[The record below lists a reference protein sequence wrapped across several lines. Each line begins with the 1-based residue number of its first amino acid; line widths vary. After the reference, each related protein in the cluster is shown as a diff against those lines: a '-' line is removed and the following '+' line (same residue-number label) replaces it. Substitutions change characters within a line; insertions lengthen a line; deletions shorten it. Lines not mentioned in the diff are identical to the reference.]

1 MDREKEE
8 IPTPGWKIVDEDEYK
23 DDNSDGVME
32 GVEEEGEEEDM
43 SDEKYEEYYEEVR
56 ATILAMK
63 ELEDEAKEEA
73 LLKRGTE
80 HKRRCVESCPVVSP
94 DDNLTLSFGGK

>member
-1 MDREKEE
+1 MTEEE
-8 IPTPGWKIVDEDEYK
+8 IPTPGWRIVSEEEEYK
-23 DDNSDGVME
+23 DDDAME
-32 GVEEEGEEEDM
+32 GEEEEEDM

-73 LLKRGTE
+73 QLKRGTE
-80 HKRRCVESCPVVSP
+80 HKRRCVEPCPVISP
-94 DDNLTLSFGGK
+94 DDTLTLNFGEK